1 MNEKILILTPVYN
14 DWKSLD
20 KLVSKINK
28 IFEIKIK
35 SKFELMIVNDNSK
48 DKFSYKKYNRKM
60 IRKITIIN
68 LYKNVGS
75 QRAIAIGLKYLAKYY
90 KKKLI
95 TVIMDSDGQ
104 DNPNVI
110 HKLLA
115 IYKSSPNYS
124 IVVNRG
130 QRKEPLWFRILYEI
144 YCQLVKILS
153 AKKIRFG
160 NFSLINFKH
169 LKKLS
174 SKHDL
179 WSAYPPTLLKN
190 LDKIIYLTSDREKR
204 YDGESKMNIFGL
216 IFHAIK
222 VFAVLKKR
230 IFLFSIFV
238 FIFSLLLLLFDKS
251 LYFYIINFFLLIF
264 NFILSIISFNNK
276 KEFLKN
282 FKKINVHVLI

>member
-20 KLVSKINK
+20 KLVSQINK

-48 DKFSYKKYNRKM
+48 DKCNYERYKRKM
-60 IRKITIIN
+60 VKKITIIN

-104 DNPNVI
+104 DNPNLI

-115 IYKSSPNYS
+115 VHKLNPKYS
-124 IVVNRG
+124 IAVNRG
-130 QRKEPLWFRILYEI
+130 QRKEPSWFRILYEI
-144 YCQLVKILS
+144 YCQLVKIFS

-160 NFSLINFKH
+160 NFSLLNFKH

-179 WSAYPPTLLKN
+179 WSAYPPTLLQN

-204 YDGESKMNIFGL
+204 YDGKSKMNIFGL

-222 VFAVLKKR
+222 VFAVLKKN
-230 IFLFSIFV
+230 IFLFSIF
-238 FIFSLLLLLFDKS
+238 FFFFSMLLLQVDKS
-251 LYFYIINFFLLIF
+251 FYFYMLNFFLLIF
-264 NFILSIISFNNK
+264 NFTLLIISFNNK
-276 KEFLKN
+276 KEFLKY
-282 FKKINVHVLI
+282 FKKINVQVLR